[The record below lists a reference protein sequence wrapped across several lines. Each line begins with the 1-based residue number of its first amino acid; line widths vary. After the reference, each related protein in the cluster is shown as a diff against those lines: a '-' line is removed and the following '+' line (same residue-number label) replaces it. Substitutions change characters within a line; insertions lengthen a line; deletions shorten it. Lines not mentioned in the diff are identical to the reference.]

1 MLGGSLR
8 LVLQI
13 LNGNCLIFG
22 FGLIF
27 VIVFLGFLIVVL
39 SLLLVL
45 FFEVLVDLGL
55 LQGLRVY
62 WELIVLVFVL
72 KLVLS
77 LFLLRL
83 TLRRYLNHLIFVKLE
98 LSLFK
103 LV

>member
-27 VIVFLGFLIVVL
+27 VVVFLGFLIVVL

-55 LQGLRVY
+55 LQGFRVY
-62 WELIVLVFVL
+62 WELIVLVLVL

-77 LFLLRL
+77 LFLLL
-83 TLRRYLNHLIFVKLE
+83 SQRRFLNHLIFVKLE
-98 LSLFK
+98 LSLFQ